1 MGKFVVWLQLSLIIS
16 GFGQVATVVDDNF
29 AIAGYLPDYR
39 LRAYLDHQRTAQER
53 MISKGSNLPVTDL
66 MLFSLQPDSRGLFG
80 CCLQEDHYELVG
92 EFVKGTIDAPFLPSP
107 SPSTRVWVTIGG
119 GDRTQH
125 LPEICANSKL
135 RRRLIGSVMNL
146 SKKHSFIGG
155 IDLDFFQPRTIQERD
170 NYILFLTEAI
180 PRWHQE
186 GLKVSM
192 TLRPHH
198 GKMIPASVYQMLD
211 RIHFMTYDMI
221 GDTTHSDSSD
231 NYHASLKK
239 VRRAVE
245 ELLQTGKNLK
255 NTPEKVLLG
264 IPAYARHL
272 RNPSQVKTFGE
283 IYDSI
288 QSARSDSNSKRTEEI
303 LDDDEIIKMHSWKA
317 YEWESSARIQEKV
330 NLARDMGI
338 GGVFFWEVGQDKFT
352 RDHPRGVLLETASE
366 AAFTEPSPLSMD
378 EL

>member
-16 GFGQVATVVDDNF
+16 GFGQVATAVDDNF

-39 LRAYLDHQRTAQER
+39 LRAYLDHQRNAQEQR
-53 MISKGSNLPVTDL
+53 ISNGSNLPVTDL
-66 MLFSLQPDSRGLFG
+66 MLFSLQPHSRGFFG
-80 CCLQEDHYELVG
+80 CCLQEDHYELVR
-92 EFVKGTIDAPFLPSP
+92 EFVNSTIDAPFSP

-119 GDRTQH
+119 GGRTQAF
-125 LPEICANSKL
+125 PEICANSKL
-135 RRRLIGSVMNL
+135 RQRLIGSVMNL
-146 SKKHSFIGG
+146 STKHSFIDG

-170 NYILFLTEAI
+170 NYLLFLTEAI

-192 TLRPHH
+192 TLRPHQ
-198 GKMIPASVYQMLD
+198 GKMIPASVYRMLD

-245 ELLQTGKNLK
+245 ELLQTGGNLK

-272 RNPSQVKTFGE
+272 RNPSEVKTFGE
-283 IYDSI
+283 IYDNI
-288 QSARSDSNSKRTEEI
+288 QSDRSDSNAKGTEKM
-303 LDDDEIIKMHSWKA
+303 LDDDEIIKMHSWEA
-317 YEWESSARIQEKV
+317 YEWESSTRIQEKV
-330 NLARDMGI
+330 NLAREMGI
-338 GGVFFWEVGQDKFT
+338 GGIFFWEVGQDKFT
-352 RDHPRGVLLETASE
+352 PDHLRGVLLETAFE
-366 AAFTEPSPLSMD
+366 AAFTEPSSFASSMD